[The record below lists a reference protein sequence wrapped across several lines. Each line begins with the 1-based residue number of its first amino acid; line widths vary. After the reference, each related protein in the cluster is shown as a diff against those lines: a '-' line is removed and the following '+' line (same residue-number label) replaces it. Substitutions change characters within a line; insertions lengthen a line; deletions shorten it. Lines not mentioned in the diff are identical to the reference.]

1 METLGQQ
8 IRAERRRR
16 GLTGAQLAEMAGC
29 SQPQVSNIE
38 RDERGAISPSAL
50 ALIEALGL
58 RVVLVPLDAE
68 QAAK

>member
-1 METLGQQ
+1 MLSAASSDDASRSR
-8 IRAERRRR
+8 RA
-16 GLTGAQLAEMAGC
+16 GL
-29 SQPQVSNIE
+29 S
-38 RDERGAISPSAL
+38 SPSAL

>member
-1 METLGQQ
+1 
-8 IRAERRRR
+8 
-16 GLTGAQLAEMAGC
+16 MAGC